1 VERTVVLVEGA
12 SDQAAVLALAARL
25 DRDLVAE
32 RVLVAAAGGATNFG
46 HHVERLGPRGLGV
59 RLTGLYDAPEER
71 FVRRGLGRAGLG
83 EAVDRD
89 GMEALGFFACV
100 DDLEDE
106 LIRALGPDRVL
117 EVVERHGDLP
127 AFHILQRQ
135 PAHRASTDDR
145 RLRRFL
151 GTTSG
156 RKVEYAR
163 LLVEALDLTGLPR
176 PLDLL
181 FRAIADGR

>member
-1 VERTVVLVEGA
+1 MQRTVVLVEGT
-12 SDQAAVLALAARL
+12 SDQVAVLALAARL

-32 RVLVAAAGGATNFG
+32 RVTVAAAGGATNFG
-46 HHVERLGPRGLGV
+46 HHAERLGPRGLGA
-59 RLTGLYDAPEER
+59 RLVGLYDAPEER

-83 EAVDRD
+83 DVAEGA
-89 GMEALGFFACV
+89 GLEALGFFACV

-106 LIRALGPDRVL
+106 LIRALGTDRVL
-117 EVVERHGDLP
+117 EIVERRGDLP
-127 AFHILQRQ
+127 AFDILRRQ
-135 PAHRASTDDR
+135 PAHRASTDHR

-163 LLVEALDLTGLPR
+163 LLVDDLDLTALPR

-181 FRAIADGR
+181 FGAIPGGH